1 MHVRAVWRGS
11 DTLELEGGFHDGRG
25 IVMPISK
32 RAKARLKIMSA
43 TEKAQVKKAAKLL
56 FDTELMGVKRM
67 REIVRW
73 TEKRG

>member
-1 MHVRAVWRGS
+1 M
-11 DTLELEGGFHDGRG
+11 